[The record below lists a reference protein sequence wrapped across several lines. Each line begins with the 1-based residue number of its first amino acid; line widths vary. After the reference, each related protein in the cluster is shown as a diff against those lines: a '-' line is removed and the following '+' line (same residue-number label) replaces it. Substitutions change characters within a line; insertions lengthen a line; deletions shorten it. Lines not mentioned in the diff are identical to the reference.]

1 MHKEIKFSKVLNVS
15 QKKAFEVVSNFEK
28 YKEFIP
34 GCKNSSLIERKHP
47 VEVGCL
53 EFNILG
59 KEYYIESKN
68 ILSEDSI
75 EINQIKGPFEN
86 FKGTWMVKKEND
98 DSCKIDFHASFR
110 LPFLLNALT
119 PQPLIDKFSNIVID
133 SFIKRVI

>member
-1 MHKEIKFSKVLNVS
+1 VDKEIKFINVLNVS

-34 GCKNSSLIERKHP
+34 GCKNSLLIERKHP
-47 VEVGCL
+47 VEIGCL

-68 ILSEDSI
+68 VLSEDSI
-75 EINQIKGPFEN
+75 EINQIKGPFEK
-86 FKGTWMVKKEND
+86 FKGTWRVKKEKSN
-98 DSCKIDFHASFR
+98 SCEIEFHASFR

-119 PQPLIDKFSNIVID
+119 PQPLVDKFSNVVID

>member
-1 MHKEIKFSKVLNVS
+1 MDKEIKFSKVLNVS

-34 GCKNSSLIERKHP
+34 GCKNSLLIERKHP
-47 VEVGCL
+47 VEIGCL

-68 ILSEDSI
+68 VLSEDSI
-75 EINQIKGPFEN
+75 EINQIKGPFEK
-86 FKGTWMVKKEND
+86 FKGTWRVKKEKSN
-98 DSCKIDFHASFR
+98 SCEIEFHASFR
-110 LPFLLNALT
+110 LPLLLNAIT
-119 PQPLIDKFSNIVID
+119 PQPLIDKFSNVVID

>member
-1 MHKEIKFSKVLNVS
+1 MDKEIKFSKVLNVS

-59 KEYYIESKN
+59 KGYYIESKN

-75 EINQIKGPFEN
+75 EINQIKGPFEK
-86 FKGTWMVKKEND
+86 FKGTWRVKKVND
-98 DSCKIDFHASFR
+98 DSCKIEFHASFR

-119 PQPLIDKFSNIVID
+119 PQPLIDKFSNVVID

>member
-1 MHKEIKFSKVLNVS
+1 MDKEIKFNKVLNVS

-34 GCKNSSLIERKHP
+34 GCKNSLLIERKHP
-47 VEVGCL
+47 VEIGCL

-68 ILSEDSI
+68 VLSEDSI
-75 EINQIKGPFEN
+75 EINQIKGPFEK
-86 FKGTWMVKKEND
+86 FKGTWRVKKEKSN
-98 DSCKIDFHASFR
+98 SCEIEFHASFR
-110 LPFLLNALT
+110 LPLLLNAIT
-119 PQPLIDKFSNIVID
+119 PQPLIDKFSNVVID

>member
-1 MHKEIKFSKVLNVS
+1 MDKEIKFSKVIKVS

-34 GCKNSSLIERKHP
+34 GCKNSLLIERKHP

-68 ILSEDSI
+68 ILSDDSI

-86 FKGTWMVKKEND
+86 FKGTWRVKKEND
-98 DSCKIDFHASFR
+98 DSCKIEFHASFR
-110 LPFLLNALT
+110 LPFFLNAITSQALVN
-119 PQPLIDKFSNIVID
+119 KFSSTIIE
-133 SFIKRVI
+133 SFINRAT